1 MISKLESGLTWPKI
15 RIHSLRGPCLLTGN
29 TSTAPLQGMIPRPC
43 ARIADHSTETI
54 VRLKNFRNASDPD
67 EGIDIGIAPDG
78 SALLTRD
85 VGTQEVYSLT
95 VKWP

>member
-1 MISKLESGLTWPKI
+1 MSPDGKYLYCTTAGNDPKTL
-15 RIHSLRGPCLLTGN
+15 RI
-29 TSTAPLQGMIPRPC
+29 
-43 ARIADHSTETI
+43 RIADRSVETI
-54 VRLKNFRNASDPD
+54 VSLKNFRNASDPD